1 LGIRANCPVEVAILA
16 WPWETLL
23 GDEGKERGVRVTVSP
38 WVKFNSRMMPTTAK
52 ACGQYLNS
60 ILAVSDA
67 LDRGFEEA
75 LLLDATGFIAEG
87 SGENVF
93 LVKDGRIFTNDE
105 RHSILLGVTRD
116 AVIKIASDLG
126 LNFETRAI
134 SLDDLLHADEA
145 FFTGTAAEV
154 VPIREVDDSAI
165 GQGTRGPITKE
176 IQDIFSLATTGRDD
190 RYHGWLH
197 RIYA

>member
-1 LGIRANCPVEVAILA
+1 MGIRANCPVEVAILA

-116 AVIKIASDLG
+116 AVIKIRQRPRSQLRNARHQFG
-126 LNFETRAI
+126 RPATR
-134 SLDDLLHADEA
+134 
-145 FFTGTAAEV
+145 
-154 VPIREVDDSAI
+154 R
-165 GQGTRGPITKE
+165 
-176 IQDIFSLATTGRDD
+176 
-190 RYHGWLH
+190 
-197 RIYA
+197 